1 MRMKQE
7 IREILN
13 MFKWHPDYDFQ
24 KVSVAYV
31 DRPKGLS
38 VFHAS
43 DIVDIGHK
51 FIYLKDDVVIPI
63 HRVMEIR
70 YDNRS
75 FWRRGD
81 ERGKGERELQE
92 QESEG
97 GSSEE

>member
-1 MRMKQE
+1 MKQE

-24 KVSVAYV
+24 KVSVAYI

-38 VFHAS
+38 VFHAP

-51 FIYLKDDVVIPI
+51 FIYLEDDIVIPI
-63 HRVMEIR
+63 HRIMEIK
-70 YDNRS
+70 YDNQS

-81 ERGKGERELQE
+81 ERGEEQGEGQREE
-92 QESEG
+92 

>member
-1 MRMKQE
+1 MKQE

-13 MFKWHPDYDFQ
+13 MFKWHPQYDFQ
-24 KVSVAYV
+24 KVTVAYI

-43 DIVDIGHK
+43 DIIDIGHK

-63 HRVMEIR
+63 HRIMEIK
-70 YDNRS
+70 YDNQS

-81 ERGKGERELQE
+81 ERGEGQGEREE
-92 QESEG
+92 